1 MINRIDIKH
10 FKCFETLK
18 LPLAALT
25 VLSGGNAS
33 GKSTVIQALALL
45 HQTMHEDEW
54 SSHLKLNGSSIHLGT
69 VAEIVDQVTGRL
81 SYSTAL
87 IEQNSDR
94 LHWEFSGDR
103 TEMFMSVKRS
113 SGEIDGIPPW
123 DNDSPGLL
131 QHLIPRKENQ
141 HIRKKQGNII
151 DRLCRLTYLSA
162 ERLGPREHYQLDPK
176 LTHIVGPKG
185 EFAASVLYSFGEDTI
200 QSNLLPDT
208 PPTLFRQVEARMNKF
223 FPGCLFKI
231 DPIQRTNNLTLGV
244 RLSQDTDFHRPL
256 NTGFG
261 LTQVFP
267 IVVAALSVKQE
278 DILLI
283 ENPEV
288 HLHPAAQGE
297 MGAFLAQVASNGV
310 QIVIETHSDHILN
323 GIRRAVKSGKLSRED
338 LALHFFRPR
347 TEVDV
352 TQTQVESPTIDDH
365 GNLDSWPDGFF
376 DQFDKD
382 INDLAGWS

>member
-1 MINRIDIKH
+1 MINRIDLKH

-18 LPLAALT
+18 LPLAELT

-45 HQTMHEDEW
+45 HQTMREDEW
-54 SSHLKLNGSSIHLGT
+54 SAHLKLNGSSIHLGT

-81 SYSTAL
+81 SYNTTL
-87 IEQNSDR
+87 IDENYDW
-94 LHWEFSGDR
+94 LNWEFSGDR
-103 TEMFMSVKRS
+103 KDMFMSVRKTK
-113 SGEIDGIPPW
+113 GEVNGLPW
-123 DNDSPGLL
+123 DKSNPDLL
-131 QHLIPRKENQ
+131 QHLIPRKENK
-141 HIRKKQGNII
+141 HVRKKSANII

-162 ERLGPREHYQLDPK
+162 ERLGPREHYQLDPM
-176 LTHIVGPKG
+176 LSHIVGSKG
-185 EFAASVLYSFGEDTI
+185 EYAVSVLYKFGENTI
-200 QSNLLPDT
+200 ESNLVPDT

-223 FPGCLFKI
+223 FPGCLFEI
-231 DPIQRTNNLTLGV
+231 DPIQRTNTLTLGV

-267 IVVAALSVKQE
+267 IVVAALSAKQE

-297 MGAFLAQVASNGV
+297 MGTFLAQVASTGV
-310 QIVIETHSDHILN
+310 QVIIETHSDHILN
-323 GIRRAVKSGKLSRED
+323 GIRRAVKSGTLSRED
-338 LALHFFRPR
+338 LVLHFFRPR
-347 TEVDV
+347 SEVDAFRS
-352 TQTQVESPTIDDH
+352 QVESPIIDDH

-382 INDLAGWS
+382 LNDLAGWN